1 MVKSLVMYKIYFLIC
16 ACLIGIE
23 SSESFADNHLTET
36 RYCGAPA
43 RNPDG
48 SIKRS
53 SAVRKAFERLHP
65 LPSTYNRADWQID
78 HVIPLAIGGCDAV
91 RNLQWLP
98 VSIKTC
104 ASDYCKDRWER
115 SGIY

>member
-1 MVKSLVMYKIYFLIC
+1 MGKSLAMYKYLIIC
-16 ACLIGIE
+16 ACIISLE
-23 SSESFADNHLTET
+23 SGESFADNHLTET
-36 RYCGAPA
+36 RYCGAPD
-43 RNPDG
+43 RNADG

-53 SAVRKAFERLHP
+53 STVRKAFEKLHP
-65 LPSTYNRADWQID
+65 LPSTYSRADWQID